1 MQRELTSYLDDTE
14 IQENDYVFYSEYNG
28 KNTKLRYADAL
39 CQIVRYEGEL
49 CIQTLV
55 HRNHMKKFTTIN
67 DKPISLK
74 YVSKENIML
83 IEDYNE
89 DLAPVVFMNKHY
101 FGLQQAFRKKNLPN
115 VKFFA
120 TK

>member
-1 MQRELTSYLDDTE
+1 
-14 IQENDYVFYSEYNG
+14 
-28 KNTKLRYADAL
+28 
-39 CQIVRYEGEL
+39 
-49 CIQTLV
+49 
-55 HRNHMKKFTTIN
+55 
-67 DKPISLK
+67 
-74 YVSKENIML
+74 VSKENIML